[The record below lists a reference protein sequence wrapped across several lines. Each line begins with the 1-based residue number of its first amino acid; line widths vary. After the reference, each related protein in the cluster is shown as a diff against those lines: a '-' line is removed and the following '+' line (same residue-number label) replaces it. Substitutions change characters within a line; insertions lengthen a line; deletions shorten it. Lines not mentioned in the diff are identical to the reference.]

1 MSDNITFALMFVARA
16 LHYGAALA
24 LFGYCFFNGFLLRGS
39 SQDGVLKALALI
51 FMASGI
57 LWLGAEAATA
67 GDGPTDAYNPTVLW
81 AVITETAFGKAW
93 LAQMLTAMLML
104 FLAFSPMLEKFRAL
118 AIVSGLS
125 LVALG
130 DTGHAV
136 MLDGTWAWALPLL
149 QALHLL
155 AGGFWIG
162 GLLAITAQPTVS
174 PSEWRVAVMRYS
186 FIGHFAVLAVVL
198 SGVITSYA
206 LLLAQPMSLNP
217 LYLFILALKL
227 LVVAAMTGFALFN
240 RYYVVPR
247 LSLSANNTVRLLQI
261 IRTDLALSLL
271 VIILVSILGILS
283 PN

>member
-1 MSDNITFALMFVARA
+1 MSDNITFALMSVARA
-16 LHYGAALA
+16 LRYGAALA

-39 SQDGVLKALALI
+39 SQDDLPKGLASI
-51 FMASGI
+51 FIASGI
-57 LWLGAEAATA
+57 LWLCAEGATA
-67 GDGPTDAYNPTVLW
+67 GDGLTDAYNPTVLW
-81 AVITETAFGKAW
+81 AVITQTAFGKAW
-93 LAQMLTAMLML
+93 LAQTLTGLLIL

-136 MLDGTWAWALPLL
+136 MLTGTWAWALPLL

-174 PSEWRVAVMRYS
+174 QSEWRMAVMRYS

-198 SGVITSYA
+198 SGIIISYA
-206 LLLAQPMSLNP
+206 LLLSQPISLNP
-217 LYLFILALKL
+217 VYLFILALKL
-227 LVVAAMTGFALFN
+227 LVVGVMTGFALFN

-247 LSLSANNTVRLLQI
+247 LSLSVNGTVRLVQI

>member
-16 LHYGAALA
+16 LHYGSALA

-39 SQDGVLKALALI
+39 SQDGVPKWLALI

-57 LWLGAEAATA
+57 LWLGAEGATA
-67 GDGPTDAYNPTVLW
+67 GDGLSDAYNPTVLW
-81 AVITETAFGKAW
+81 AVIIQTAFGKAW
-93 LAQMLTAMLML
+93 LAQMLTALLIL

-162 GLLAITAQPTVS
+162 GLLAVTAQPIVS
-174 PSEWRVAVMRYS
+174 TSEWRLAVMRYS
-186 FIGHFAVLAVVL
+186 SIGHFAVAVLVL
-198 SGVITSYA
+198 SGVMISYA
-206 LLLAQPMSLNP
+206 LLLSQPMSLNP
-217 LYLFILALKL
+217 VYLFILALKIC
-227 LVVAAMTGFALFN
+227 VVGVMTGFALFN
-240 RYYVVPR
+240 RYYIVPR
-247 LSLSANNTVRLLQI
+247 LSVSAKNTVRLVQI

>member
-39 SQDGVLKALALI
+39 AQNGLLKGLALI

-57 LWLGAEAATA
+57 LWLCAEGTTA
-67 GDGPTDAYNPTVLW
+67 GDGLTDAYNPTVLW
-81 AVITETAFGKAW
+81 AVITQTAFGKAW
-93 LAQMLTAMLML
+93 LAQMLTALL
-104 FLAFSPMLEKFRAL
+104 IVFLAFSPMLEKFRAFV
-118 AIVSGLS
+118 IVSGLS

-130 DTGHAV
+130 HTGHAV
-136 MLDGTWAWALPLL
+136 MLDGMWAWALPLL

-155 AGGFWIG
+155 AGGYWIG
-162 GLLAITAQPTVS
+162 GLLAIIAKPTVP

-186 FIGHFAVLAVVL
+186 FIGHFAVLTVVL
-198 SGVITSYA
+198 SGVIISYA
-206 LLLAQPMSLNP
+206 LLLSQPMSLNP
-217 LYLFILALKL
+217 VYLFILALKL
-227 LVVAAMTGFALFN
+227 LVVGAMIGFALFN

-261 IRTDLALSLL
+261 VRTDLALSLL